1 MQKRSIVIFFF
12 LVPFLIVA
20 LFLTSCYLTKKEL
33 NQGRRK
39 EYAQRQQQ
47 TINEDSKFVHKKEI
61 TFLFCSL
68 SCFLQQQQQLL
79 FLWMCLFF
87 FVTLR
92 AEIGRFFARAVNVN
106 PTNSSAKLLS
116 QQQLLYSKAITF
128 EQQHLHLF
136 SSLFPWNLT
145 DLSVSLRRK
154 SFLASI
160 FELLALSYSVR
171 TPRHAWTRFVCHSLA
186 IQHHLLLLIILILIK
201 FEENGSGWRKKRDLS
216 IKLAWS
222 KHAPVWP
229 ISSRSNKLTA
239 ASSLASSLKSRARAT
254 PDVAHYYGQLREPV
268 AELNGG
274 RTERVGAFRAAFH
287 ILFASLLFPWLLL
300 STTCLTSCC
309 SFLPAVLYLP
319 RMALTHRLNHESS
332 GQTRHKQF
340 LWFWSSLG
348 QFFIF
353 FILSLFLSIAVN
365 WSKKVTVCWKLQ
377 LPFPAHSQMMISQFK
392 VRQFACKA
400 PRSHL

>member
-201 FEENGSGWRKKRDLS
+201 FEENGSGWIYQS
-216 IKLAWS
+216 S
-222 KHAPVWP
+222 WP
-229 ISSRSNKLTA
+229 E
-239 ASSLASSLKSRARAT
+239 ASMLLFDQSRAGATNWPLPRHWLHHLNRARVQHRMLPIT
-254 PDVAHYYGQLREPV
+254 MASCVNQWPNWTV
-268 AELNGG
+268 AELSAWVLSEQPSIYYS
-274 RTERVGAFRAAFH
+274 R
-287 ILFASLLFPWLLL
+287 LF
-300 STTCLTSCC
+300 
-309 SFLPAVLYLP
+309 Y
-319 RMALTHRLNHESS
+319 
-332 GQTRHKQF
+332 
-340 LWFWSSLG
+340 SLG
-348 QFFIF
+348 FCCP
-353 FILSLFLSIAVN
+353 LLV
-365 WSKKVTVCWKLQ
+365 
-377 LPFPAHSQMMISQFK
+377 
-392 VRQFACKA
+392 
-400 PRSHL
+400 

>member
-160 FELLALSYSVR
+160 FELLALSYSVED
-171 TPRHAWTRFVCHSLA
+171 T
-186 IQHHLLLLIILILIK
+186 
-201 FEENGSGWRKKRDLS
+201 
-216 IKLAWS
+216 
-222 KHAPVWP
+222 
-229 ISSRSNKLTA
+229 
-239 ASSLASSLKSRARAT
+239 
-254 PDVAHYYGQLREPV
+254 
-268 AELNGG
+268 
-274 RTERVGAFRAAFH
+274 
-287 ILFASLLFPWLLL
+287 
-300 STTCLTSCC
+300 TTCLDALCMSLSCNPTSSFAPYNSNSHQIRRERLWLKEGERSINQVGLKQAC
-309 SFLPAVLYLP
+309 SC
-319 RMALTHRLNHESS
+319 LTNLEQEQ
-332 GQTRHKQF
+332 QTDRC
-340 LWFWSSLG
+340 LVIG
-348 QFFIF
+348 FI
-353 FILSLFLSIAVN
+353 
-365 WSKKVTVCWKLQ
+365 T
-377 LPFPAHSQMMISQFK
+377 
-392 VRQFACKA
+392 
-400 PRSHL
+400 